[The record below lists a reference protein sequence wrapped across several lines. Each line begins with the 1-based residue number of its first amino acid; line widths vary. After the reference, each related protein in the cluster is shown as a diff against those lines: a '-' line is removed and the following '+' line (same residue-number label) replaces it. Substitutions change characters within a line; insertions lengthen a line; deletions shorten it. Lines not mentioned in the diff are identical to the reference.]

1 MNILELSK
9 YIVNRFS
16 QQSPNGITPMKLQKL
31 LFYVKV
37 WTLVAGNEI
46 VIADFEHWDYGPVNR
61 EVYDDYR
68 RYGSKSIDVGDSDNL
83 DLYEPQKELINF
95 IIENYISFDAFALS
109 AMTHMEDPWKKT
121 NRNEVIPNELI
132 NSYYS
137 EQRFAKNFESGLDL
151 LNKPFYPLQD
161 YSFEI
166 DMSTKDAEE
175 IAKYPSYKNFKEI
188 LEEVEQDFN
197 RQWSNLNLVFN

>member
-37 WTLVAGNEI
+37 WTLVAGHEL

-61 EVYDDYR
+61 EVYDYYKV
-68 RYGSKSIDVGDSDNL
+68 YGSKSIEVKESDNL
-83 DLYEPQKELINF
+83 GLEESQQELINF

-109 AMTHMEDPWKKT
+109 AMTHIEDPWKQT
-121 NRNEVIPNELI
+121 NRNKVIPNELI

-137 EQRFAKNFESGLDL
+137 EQRFARNFKSGLDL
-151 LNKPFYPLQD
+151 FNKPFYPLQD

-166 DMSTKDAEE
+166 DMSREDAEE
-175 IAKYPSYKNFKEI
+175 IAKYPSYKSYKET
-188 LEEVEQDFN
+188 LDEVEHDFN
-197 RQWSNLNLVFN
+197 QQWYSLVLN

>member
-37 WTLVAGNEI
+37 WTLVAGHEL

-61 EVYDDYR
+61 EVYDYYKV
-68 RYGSKSIDVGDSDNL
+68 YGSKSIEVKESDNL
-83 DLYEPQKELINF
+83 GLEESQQELINF

-109 AMTHMEDPWKKT
+109 AMTHIEDPWKQT
-121 NRNEVIPNELI
+121 NRNKVISNELI

-137 EQRFAKNFESGLDL
+137 EQRFARNFKSGLDL
-151 LNKPFYPLQD
+151 FNKPFYPLQD

-166 DMSTKDAEE
+166 DMSREDAEE
-175 IAKYPSYKNFKEI
+175 IAKYPSYKSYKET
-188 LEEVEQDFN
+188 LDEVEHDFN
-197 RQWSNLNLVFN
+197 QQWYSLVLN